1 MKIMVISNYRS
12 QHTARPEAEIFVS
25 LAQRGYDITIVT
37 YPDADYIP
45 RFEAA
50 GCKIIGWHPIKR
62 HNRSEIKKIREL
74 ILEHNITHL
83 HLYNSVS
90 SVNGIAAAKGL
101 PVKVLLYRGYAGNI
115 HWLDPLSYRKYLHPR
130 VDGIQCN
137 SSGVQQLVQKH
148 LWRNK
153 EKAVTISK
161 GHSLDWY
168 SSVEAHNIRQ
178 ELGISDDQILLVN
191 VANNRKMK
199 GIPYLLQAMSY
210 LVGQPVILLLI
221 GREMDTVE
229 NLSFLRKANATQ
241 MVKFLG
247 YRTDV
252 LEIVKSCDVFVSSSI
267 KGESITR
274 SILEAMSLG
283 VAQIVTD
290 IPGNVE
296 LVEEGVSGLVA
307 QMKNGAALSKAIKQ
321 LIDDRELL
329 AQFKENAPKHIDKH
343 LNHTTT
349 VDKMEEWYRTL
360 DKKKDLDKNI

>member
-12 QHTARPEAEIFVS
+12 RHTARPEAEIFVS
-25 LAQRGYDITIVT
+25 LAQRGYDVTIVT
-37 YPDADYIP
+37 YADADYIP
-45 RFEAA
+45 RFEEA
-50 GCKIIGWHPIKR
+50 GCKIVGWHPVKR
-62 HNRSEIKKIREL
+62 HSRAEIKTIRAL
-74 ILEHNITHL
+74 IIDHEITHL

-137 SSGVQQLVQKH
+137 SSGVQALIQKH
-148 LWRNK
+148 LIRNK

-161 GHSLDWY
+161 GHSLEWY
-168 SSVEAHNIRQ
+168 ATIKAHDIRA
-178 ELGISDDQILLVN
+178 ELDIPSDHLLLVN

-199 GIPYLLQAMSY
+199 GIPYLLQAMAS
-210 LVGQPVILLLI
+210 LVGLPVTLLLI
-221 GREMDTVE
+221 GRDMDTDE
-229 NLSFLRKANATQ
+229 NLKYLLKANAEQ
-241 MVKFLG
+241 MVKFVG
-247 YRTDV
+247 YREDV
-252 LEIVKSCDVFVSSSI
+252 LQIVKSCDVFVSSSI

-274 SILEAMSLG
+274 SIMEAMCLG

-296 LVEEGVSGLVA
+296 LVEKGVSGLVA
-307 QMKNGAALSKAIKQ
+307 RSKDSISLSNAIKN
-321 LIDDRELL
+321 LLDDSKLVAL
-329 AQFKENAPKHIDKH
+329 FKENAPRHIATH

-349 VDKMEEWYRTL
+349 VDQMIEWYQSMG
-360 DKKKDLDKNI
+360 K